1 MTDVPE
7 NAPESCPGTQ
17 SEKAGKTSACAGCPN
32 QRACSTGVPQVDP
45 DIDLIKE
52 RMAFVRHKVRE
63 QGCYD
68 FNKVFFVYK
77 WSGSSNG

>member
-32 QRACSTGVPQVDP
+32 QKACSTGVPQVDP

-63 QGCYD
+63 QGCYGLYRG
-68 FNKVFFVYK
+68 FFVYK
-77 WSGSSNG
+77 WSGSSNV